1 MKSFDCES
9 SSEGDESTM
18 HAISRGAVEPPQ
30 WLRSGGPNWGWQA
43 AVSKTHGS
51 SASASGS
58 VHPAT
63 AALDQVGFPQ
73 FPSNAEENQTPGR
86 RTPLSAVG
94 LGGFYF
100 QGSQPNPNIVSH
112 GPPSDENNP
121 DPGCSSQSNRSQE
134 SRLQNPQNPSSSK
147 GKNRQGKTVR
157 LNINARERR
166 RMHDLNDAL
175 DELRSVIPYAHS
187 PSVRKLSKIATLLLA
202 KNYILMQANALE
214 EMKRIIGYLQGTA
227 GAVGAAIVAPPGFD
241 LQGFPA
247 AAKFLQQQSLLPPD
261 NSRRGDGAGG
271 GGTSA

>member
-9 SSEGDESTM
+9 SSEGDEPTM
-18 HAISRGAVEPPQ
+18 HAISRGVVEPPQ
-30 WLRSGGPNWGWQA
+30 WLRSGNAPNWGWQA
-43 AVSKTHGS
+43 AGS
-51 SASASGS
+51 SVAGASSSHTSGS
-58 VHPAT
+58 
-63 AALDQVGFPQ
+63 AAVDQIGFAQ
-73 FPSNAEENQTPGR
+73 FPTNSDDHQQIPGR
-86 RTPLSAVG
+86 RTPLSTVG

-100 QGSQPNPNIVSH
+100 QGGQSNPNIVSH

-121 DPGCSSQSNRSQE
+121 DPGCSSQGQRPQE
-134 SRLQNPQNPSSSK
+134 SRLHNAQSQSSSK
-147 GKNRQGKTVR
+147 GKGRQGKTVR

-214 EMKRIIGYLQGTA
+214 EMKRIISYLQGTS
-227 GAVGAAIVAPPGFD
+227 GAAAIVAPPGFD

-247 AAKFLQQQSLLPPD
+247 AAKFLQQQTLQSD
-261 NSRRGDGAGG
+261 ASRGGDGAT
-271 GGTSA
+271 GTGSSI

>member
-9 SSEGDESTM
+9 SSEGDEPTM
-18 HAISRGAVEPPQ
+18 HAIARGAVEPPQ
-30 WLRSGGPNWGWQA
+30 WLRAGGPNWGWQA
-43 AVSKTHGS
+43 AGGPSSSHPAAS
-51 SASASGS
+51 SALD
-58 VHPAT
+58 PA
-63 AALDQVGFPQ
+63 GFPQ
-73 FPSNAEENQTPGR
+73 FPANAEENQQVPGR

-94 LGGFYF
+94 LSGFYF
-100 QGSQPNPNIVSH
+100 QGGQSNPNIVGH

-121 DPGCSSQSNRSQE
+121 DPGCSGQSARAQE
-134 SRLQNPQNPSSSK
+134 SRLQNPQNPGSSK

-175 DELRSVIPYAHS
+175 DELRGVIPYAHS

-227 GAVGAAIVAPPGFD
+227 AGAVGAGIVAPPAFD

-247 AAKFLQQQSLLPPD
+247 AAKFLQQQSLQP
-261 NSRRGDGAGG
+261 DGARGREQGSGG
-271 GGTSA
+271 PGAAV